1 MQYRIIRTGEEP
13 DSFEHALFGGG
24 RQKGVQ
30 NKNHKYLARAWWKNK
45 WRYAYTEA
53 EVRALQ
59 MLGKAKQT
67 ANDVKEK
74 AQSTAEKAKSVATGQ
89 YSKDI
94 EKKASTAKQNIARAS
109 EEKSKAQSQA
119 KAASVRQDKYSGGL
133 YPAFKGGKEKAANA
147 SNAQARAE
155 KNAADAE
162 KSRQKYQAELASAAR
177 ERESTAYKVSE
188 GINNAKDKASET
200 ASKVSNAAKST
211 VNVGKDIVSSFS
223 DAAKDKAKEI
233 SEAWKDDGPRKVA
246 DAARDVSSQ
255 IGKSVKTAAEA
266 ATGKY
271 SKDVDSRLSKAN
283 ENYNRASEDLE
294 KQRQLRDAAGKRRS
308 SGNENANAAY
318 ERASNNAKEAERK
331 AASSKFE
338 QLAIQKEQKSTAYKV
353 SEGVNNAKDKVSE
366 TAKKA
371 GDAAKSVADKGKAKV
386 DELFS
391 GIKKTDNQSETVT
404 RSSDSE
410 VTRGRKYEG
419 TGHKAEARKEE
430 GGVAGGPVSGN
441 TNMQGRGEEK
451 KTSLKEKA
459 SDLAK
464 KASDVAD
471 AVKLGA
477 HLTKKNV
484 ENYLNDDNG
493 KVVTDTAGKSTLKGQ
508 KVTTSY
514 SEGDSL
520 LSKSTLTKKK
530 NEDGTVE
537 YEHHTEY
544 GKIAQATKKGK
555 EAVENLFSKN
565 KTQKTYEPKE
575 LKEQGYSWLY
585 FKNSEGSSNKSLSET
600 MEKGKSKAQEVLNK
614 VSNTAK
620 AAAAKAYDKVTD
632 DIEKVRESDAMAYAN
647 KAAEKVKEKVSDAKD
662 VIYDKAVDATASAQH
677 VAEATKAKV
686 KYGSDSLQ
694 YKEARAHVDYDKTV
708 NALAKARDKYGV
720 DSPQYR
726 QAVANEAKAREEW
739 QGAREQNLYKNNKEY
754 RTYSDRASYLGSYL
768 DNWDK
773 KGGPQTAE
781 GKANYQKMLN
791 ELRGLENKLDTMKR
805 G

>member
-24 RQKGVQ
+24 RQKGAQ

-89 YSKDI
+89 YSKDV

-133 YPAFKGGKEKAANA
+133 YPAFKGGKEKATNAAN
-147 SNAQARAE
+147 SKARAE
-155 KNAADAE
+155 QNAANAE
-162 KSRQKYQAELASAAR
+162 KARQKYQAELASAAR

-188 GINNAKDKASET
+188 GINKAKNKASET
-200 ASKVSNAAKST
+200 AEKVSNAAKS
-211 VNVGKDIVSSFS
+211 
-223 DAAKDKAKEI
+223 AK
-233 SEAWKDDGPRKVA
+233 
-246 DAARDVSSQ
+246 
-255 IGKSVKTAAEA
+255 
-266 ATGKY
+266 
-271 SKDVDSRLSKAN
+271 
-283 ENYNRASEDLE
+283 
-294 KQRQLRDAAGKRRS
+294 
-308 SGNENANAAY
+308 
-318 ERASNNAKEAERK
+318 
-331 AASSKFE
+331 
-338 QLAIQKEQKSTAYKV
+338 
-353 SEGVNNAKDKVSE
+353 
-366 TAKKA
+366 
-371 GDAAKSVADKGKAKV
+371 DKGKAKAEEILNNLKKPEQPKEDKKPTGIHTSH
-386 DELFS
+386 DELYEHVPTTWVHT
-391 GIKKTDNQSETVT
+391 KEN
-404 RSSDSE
+404 SE

-464 KASDVAD
+464 KASNVAD

-484 ENYLNDDNG
+484 ENYLNDDND
-493 KVVTDTAGKSTLKGQ
+493 KVATDTAGKSTLKGQ

-530 NEDGTVE
+530 NADGTVE

-544 GKIAQATKKGK
+544 GKIAQTAKKGK
-555 EAVENLFSKN
+555 EAVENLFGDKKTPKYSISTN
-565 KTQKTYEPKE
+565 KLEEYTPPWLE
-575 LKEQGYSWLY
+575 GYH
-585 FKNSEGSSNKSLSET
+585 FKNGKMEVDKSVAET
-600 MEKGKSKAQEVLNK
+600 FEKGKSKAKEVLNK
-614 VSNTAK
+614 VSSAAK
-620 AAAAKAYDKVTD
+620 ATAAKAYDKVTD
-632 DIEKVRESDAMAYAN
+632 DIEKVRESDAVATIGNAAN
-647 KAAEKVKEKVSDAKD
+647 KVKDKVSDAKEA
-662 VIYDKAVDATASAQH
+662 VYDKAVDTAASAKH
-677 VAEATKAKV
+677 VAEATKARV
-686 KYGSDSLQ
+686 QYGSDSLQ
-694 YKEARAHVDYDKTV
+694 YKEAKAHVDYDK
-708 NALAKARDKYGV
+708 AIDDLAKARKKYGV
-720 DSPQYR
+720 NTVQYK
-726 QAVANEAKAREEW
+726 QAAAAESKAREQW
-739 QGAREQNLYKNNKEY
+739 QDAREQNLYKNNKEY

-773 KGGPQTAE
+773 RGGPQTAE
-781 GKANYQKMLN
+781 GKANYQKMMN
-791 ELRGLENKLDTMKR
+791 ELRGLESKIDAMKR

>member
-30 NKNHKYLARAWWKNK
+30 NKNHKYLARAWWRNK

-89 YSKDI
+89 YSKDV

-133 YPAFKGGKEKAANA
+133 YPAFKGGKEKATNAAN
-147 SNAQARAE
+147 SKARAE
-155 KNAADAE
+155 QNAANAE
-162 KSRQKYQAELASAAR
+162 KARQKYQAELASAAR

-188 GINNAKDKASET
+188 GINKAKNKASET
-200 ASKVSNAAKST
+200 AEKVSSAAKNTSKAAKEAVAKASNDAKNSSTAKYVTNAVEARKAEKDREAAEKSGDKQAAIEANNRYENAKHQQNKAASEIKDKTSNAAKS
-211 VNVGKDIVSSFS
+211 
-223 DAAKDKAKEI
+223 AKE
-233 SEAWKDDGPRKVA
+233 KVT
-246 DAARDVSSQ
+246 S
-255 IGKSVKTAAEA
+255 AAE
-266 ATGKY
+266 
-271 SKDVDSRLSKAN
+271 
-283 ENYNRASEDLE
+283 
-294 KQRQLRDAAGKRRS
+294 
-308 SGNENANAAY
+308 
-318 ERASNNAKEAERK
+318 
-331 AASSKFE
+331 
-338 QLAIQKEQKSTAYKV
+338 
-353 SEGVNNAKDKVSE
+353 
-366 TAKKA
+366 
-371 GDAAKSVADKGKAKV
+371 KGKAKAEEV
-386 DELFS
+386 LS
-391 GIKKTDNQSETVT
+391 GMKKTDKQPETQSNNTALPT
-404 RSSDSE
+404 RSSNSE

-459 SDLAK
+459 SDLVK

-544 GKIAQATKKGK
+544 GKIAQAAKKGK
-555 EAVENLFSKN
+555 ETVENLFGEKKTPKYSISTN
-565 KTQKTYEPKE
+565 KLEEYTPPWLE
-575 LKEQGYSWLY
+575 GYH
-585 FKNSEGSSNKSLSET
+585 FKNGNMEVDKSVAET
-600 MEKGKSKAQEVLNK
+600 FEKGKAKAKEVLNK
-614 VSNTAK
+614 VSSTAK
-620 AAAAKAYDKVTD
+620 STAAKAYDKVTD
-632 DIEKVRESDAMAYAN
+632 GIEKVRESDAVATINNTAN
-647 KAAEKVKEKVSDAKD
+647 KVKDKVSDAKEA
-662 VIYDKAVDATASAQH
+662 VYDKAVDTAASAKH
-677 VAEATKAKV
+677 VAEATKARV
-686 KYGSDSLQ
+686 KYGSGSLQ
-694 YKEARAHVDYDKTV
+694 YKEAKAHVDYDKTV
-708 NALAKARDKYGV
+708 DDLALARKKYGV
-720 DSPQYR
+720 NSTQYK
-726 QAVANEAKAREEW
+726 QAAAAESKAREQW
-739 QGAREQNLYKNNKEY
+739 QDAREQNLYKNNKEY
-754 RTYSDRASYLGSYL
+754 RTYSDRASYLGSYI

-773 KGGPQTAE
+773 RGGPQTAE
-781 GKANYQKMLN
+781 GKANYQKMMN
-791 ELRGLENKLDTMKR
+791 ELRGLESKIDAMKR